1 MNKEVEL
8 FAAEI
13 RYEIARQMAKL
24 GFGHVGGAMSMA
36 DLIAVL
42 YGKQMNYD
50 PKEPKKEDR
59 DYLVCSKGHAGP
71 AIYAALALKGFFPM
85 EALDT
90 LNQGGT
96 ILPSHCDMNL
106 TPGID
111 MTTGSLGQG
120 MSTAIGIALG
130 NKMKSLKNTT
140 YVILGDG
147 ELNEG
152 QVWEGAMFA
161 AAKKLDNII
170 AVVDWNKKQ
179 LDGPTDEILPAF
191 DFRAKFEAFGF
202 DAVRIDGSDV
212 EQLYDALTRKPIAG
226 KPIAII
232 MDNVKGRGVKAVEE
246 TAANHSMTV
255 DAATWDSYIDAVK
268 ADLEAL
274 EKEGVE
280 A

>member
-1 MNKEVEL
+1 
-8 FAAEI
+8 
-13 RYEIARQMAKL
+13 
-24 GFGHVGGAMSMA
+24 MSMA

-130 NKMKSLKNTT
+130 NKMKGLKNTT
-140 YVILGDG
+140 YVIL
-147 ELNEG
+147 
-152 QVWEGAMFA
+152 
-161 AAKKLDNII
+161 
-170 AVVDWNKKQ
+170 
-179 LDGPTDEILPAF
+179 
-191 DFRAKFEAFGF
+191 
-202 DAVRIDGSDV
+202 
-212 EQLYDALTRKPIAG
+212 
-226 KPIAII
+226 
-232 MDNVKGRGVKAVEE
+232 
-246 TAANHSMTV
+246 
-255 DAATWDSYIDAVK
+255 ATES
-268 ADLEAL
+268 
-274 EKEGVE
+274 
-280 A
+280 

>member
-130 NKMKSLKNTT
+130 NKMKNLKNTT

-161 AAKKLDNII
+161 AAKKIDNII

-179 LDGPTDEILPAF
+179 LDGWTKDVLDIGDIPS
-191 DFRAKFEAFGF
+191 KWKSFGWN
-202 DAVRIDGSDV
+202 VLTIDGHDLKIIDAAI
-212 EQLYDALTRKPIAG
+212 EQCKATKGRPSVIV
-226 KPIAII
+226 
-232 MDNVKGRGVKAVEE
+232 MDTVKGKGCSVAEKAASNHHMRFSQEDREAIVKE
-246 TAANHSMTV
+246 AAARLQEMGGE
-255 DAATWDSYIDAVK
+255 IR
-268 ADLEAL
+268 
-274 EKEGVE
+274 
-280 A
+280 

>member
-130 NKMKSLKNTT
+130 NKMKNLKNTT

-179 LDGPTDEILPAF
+179 LDGWTKDVLDIGDIPS
-191 DFRAKFEAFGF
+191 KWKSFGWN
-202 DAVRIDGSDV
+202 VLTIDGHDLKIIDAAI
-212 EQLYDALTRKPIAG
+212 EQCKATKGRPSVIV
-226 KPIAII
+226 
-232 MDNVKGRGVKAVEE
+232 MDTVKGKGCSVAEKAASNHHMRFSQEDREAIVKE
-246 TAANHSMTV
+246 AAARLQEMGGE
-255 DAATWDSYIDAVK
+255 IR
-268 ADLEAL
+268 
-274 EKEGVE
+274 
-280 A
+280 

>member
-179 LDGPTDEILPAF
+179 LDGWTKDVLDIGDIPS
-191 DFRAKFEAFGF
+191 KWKSFGWN
-202 DAVRIDGSDV
+202 VLTIDGHDLKIIDAAI
-212 EQLYDALTRKPIAG
+212 EQCKATKGRPSVIV
-226 KPIAII
+226 
-232 MDNVKGRGVKAVEE
+232 MDTVKGKGCSVAEKAASNHHMRFSQEDREAIVKE
-246 TAANHSMTV
+246 AAARLQEMGGE
-255 DAATWDSYIDAVK
+255 IR
-268 ADLEAL
+268 
-274 EKEGVE
+274 
-280 A
+280 